1 MIYGILKRDIECI
14 TAVGEISEDYL
25 EYLCEDDKIFFT
37 TESKVEILRTIHDD
51 TYVSKL
57 CYVILDPE
65 TNESLSVD
73 SSFVEL
79 INEEQ

>member
-1 MIYGILKRDIECI
+1 MIYGILKCDIECI

-25 EYLCEDDKIFFT
+25 EYLNDKIFFT

-51 TYVSKL
+51 TYESKL

-79 INEEQ
+79 TDEE